1 MCSRT
6 GWRPVLTARLSC
18 VYCAVSRASFT
29 CSASLAGPR
38 PTEPADAVSVVHPT
52 GRDFIPNRAC
62 ARSEDEFAGRRSR
75 PSDVYLSFLSRA
87 AWLHQAFCGIRGQ
100 PDFARPSANP
110 IRGLPGFARHS
121 ANPDDGRWRVF
132 VAPPIRRRLG
142 SRRPT
147 TCRDTGCCL
156 SPWDTGGV
164 DRPVIRHIFQLWGLA
179 GVKVLARSD
188 PTRRP
193 GPGLWAHVRGVVG
206 PGSRGRGFCRSCSAL
221 AAESEAGCPPAP

>member
-1 MCSRT
+1 MARTAWPCLRRARRETAKSLASQAWQGPVPPSRLTPSPWSTPPAATSSRT
-6 GWRPVLTARLSC
+6 ELALAPRMN
-18 VYCAVSRASFT
+18 
-29 CSASLAGPR
+29 SLGGEAD
-38 PTEPADAVSVVHPT
+38 PAMCISH
-52 GRDFIPNRAC
+52 
-62 ARSEDEFAGRRSR
+62 
-75 PSDVYLSFLSRA
+75 
-87 AWLHQAFCGIRGQ
+87 FCRGQ